1 MIKIKILSKLYYFF
15 IFCIFF
21 TINVSSLNSKEINKI
36 EINGN
41 DRISKET
48 IIIFSNIQEG
58 ETITNI
64 KLNSIL
70 KNLYETNFFT
80 NVSVEFKEDILVIN
94 VTESPIIDTV
104 EFTGIKAKKIIS
116 SLEKIIKL
124 KSRSSYNDFLASND
138 REQILLFLK
147 KNGYYFSKVET
158 VVQNQENNLVKL
170 NHIINLGE
178 KAKIKKISFL
188 GNKIFKDNKLRS
200 LIVSEEYKFWKLIS
214 GKKYLNEQNIEF
226 DKRLLKNFYL
236 NKGYYNIEINTSF
249 AKLINNQEF
258 ELIFNIDANDKVYFD
273 KITLNLPTD
282 FDTNNF
288 NNLKNL
294 FNDIKG
300 EPYSINTVDKI
311 LDEIDIITLNEEYKS
326 ISAEVNETLEDNK
339 LSLNFDIEET
349 QKFFVEKINIFG
361 NSITRESVIRNY
373 LEIDEGD
380 PYNEILQSKSINNLK
395 SLNFF
400 KEVNAT
406 IEDGKKPYSKIIDLT
421 VKEKPTGEISAGAG
435 LGTSGGTFQFG
446 VKENNYLGKGIA
458 VNAFA
463 SISSE
468 TFKGTL
474 GVTNP
479 NYNNSDKSLNFNIQ
493 AIEVDRLKANGYKT
507 NKTGFEVGTNFEYFN
522 DFNIGFSSRSFYEK
536 IDTNSTASAR
546 QQAQEG
552 NYWDT
557 FLSLNLDYDKRN
569 QKFRPDDGFRS
580 NYNIDL
586 PFLSDTYTLTNTY
599 SFKKYSSLYEN
610 NISSFSLFLESAN
623 SITNDD
629 VKLSERLF
637 LASNRLRG
645 FEKGKV
651 GPKDGNDFVGG
662 NFAAAINAST
672 SLPILFENT
681 QNIDGTLFLDIA
693 NLWGVDY
700 DSSLDDKNKIR
711 SSIGIGIDWFTPV
724 GPLTFSLAETISKAD
739 TDKEQSFRFN
749 IGTTF

>member
-15 IFCIFF
+15 LFCIFF
-21 TINVSSLNSKEINKI
+21 TINVSSLNSKEISKI

-80 NVSVEFKEDILVIN
+80 NVSVEFKDDLLVIN

-288 NNLKNL
+288 DNLKNL

-300 EPYSINTVDKI
+300 QPYSINTVDKI

-339 LSLNFDIEET
+339 LSLNFNIEET

-569 QKFRPDDGFRS
+569 QKFKPDDGFRS

>member
-1 MIKIKILSKLYYFF
+1 ML
-15 IFCIFF
+15 
-21 TINVSSLNSKEINKI
+21 
-36 EINGN
+36 
-41 DRISKET
+41 
-48 IIIFSNIQEG
+48 
-58 ETITNI
+58 
-64 KLNSIL
+64 
-70 KNLYETNFFT
+70 
-80 NVSVEFKEDILVIN
+80 
-94 VTESPIIDTV
+94 
-104 EFTGIKAKKIIS
+104 
-116 SLEKIIKL
+116 
-124 KSRSSYNDFLASND
+124 
-138 REQILLFLK
+138 QIL
-147 KNGYYFSKVET
+147 
-158 VVQNQENNLVKL
+158 
-170 NHIINLGE
+170 
-178 KAKIKKISFL
+178 
-188 GNKIFKDNKLRS
+188 
-200 LIVSEEYKFWKLIS
+200 
-214 GKKYLNEQNIEF
+214 
-226 DKRLLKNFYL
+226 
-236 NKGYYNIEINTSF
+236 
-249 AKLINNQEF
+249 
-258 ELIFNIDANDKVYFD
+258 
-273 KITLNLPTD
+273 
-282 FDTNNF
+282 
-288 NNLKNL
+288 
-294 FNDIKG
+294 
-300 EPYSINTVDKI
+300 
-311 LDEIDIITLNEEYKS
+311 
-326 ISAEVNETLEDNK
+326 
-339 LSLNFDIEET
+339 
-349 QKFFVEKINIFG
+349 
-361 NSITRESVIRNY
+361 
-373 LEIDEGD
+373 
-380 PYNEILQSKSINNLK
+380 
-395 SLNFF
+395 
-400 KEVNAT
+400 
-406 IEDGKKPYSKIIDLT
+406 
-421 VKEKPTGEISAGAG
+421 
-435 LGTSGGTFQFG
+435 
-446 VKENNYLGKGIA
+446 
-458 VNAFA
+458 
-463 SISSE
+463 
-468 TFKGTL
+468 
-474 GVTNP
+474 
-479 NYNNSDKSLNFNIQ
+479 
-493 AIEVDRLKANGYKT
+493 IEVDRLKANGYKT
-507 NKTGFEVGTNFEYFN
+507 NKTGFEIGTNFEYFN